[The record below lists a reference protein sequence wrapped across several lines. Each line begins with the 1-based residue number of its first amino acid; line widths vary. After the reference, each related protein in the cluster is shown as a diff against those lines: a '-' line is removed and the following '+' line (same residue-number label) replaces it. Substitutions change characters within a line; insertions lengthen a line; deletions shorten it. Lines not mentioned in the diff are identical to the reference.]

1 MSCFG
6 VRIIL
11 SLQKEF
17 RSLLFLSILCNPLRS
32 IVASSVEVWW
42 NLAVI
47 FIFSLA
53 FLLGDFLLLLQAHCS
68 V

>member
-1 MSCFG
+1 
-6 VRIIL
+6 
-11 SLQKEF
+11 
-17 RSLLFLSILCNPLRS
+17 LCNPLRS